1 MCAREKRTRGEGAEE
16 EEIAVEEKENEER
29 RGRRKKGESFSLD
42 KYTKEIYRAENI
54 QVIRKKQC
62 K

>member
-29 RGRRKKGESFSLD
+29 RGRRKKGESSLL
-42 KYTKEIYRAENI
+42 TN
-54 QVIRKKQC
+54 IRKKYTGRRIY